1 MLKQKTVK
9 KQTMVNWVR
18 FEAVKLKQ
26 MTVDRNVAD
35 KMKRFLHTAR
45 RNSLLLLRQS
55 TRLWSNHN
63 KSNKAISTVSSTTID
78 WLQTSNFSYPVA

>member
-1 MLKQKTVK
+1 MLKRKTVE

-55 TRLWSNHN
+55 TRLWSNHHR
-63 KSNKAISTVSSTTID
+63 SNKAISTVSSTTID
-78 WLQTSNFSYPVA
+78 WLQTSNFLYAVA